1 MNFNWFL
8 NFWYLIKQYW
18 YTSKITMIIKPLLY
32 LLIAIIGFFKNS
44 IKVLV
49 ILGIICVI
57 LDFILN
63 TYETSKYKSVIDE
76 LESKNSDLERKNNEF
91 ENNIE
96 VLGEIVNNHI
106 ESFLIFLSGE
116 LELDRTD
123 RISVY
128 HRDKV
133 GKNFR
138 IIARYSSHPK
148 YNHIGRESYDGNK
161 GFISKCWEGDS
172 TDFIKILPET
182 NTDEYLEEQY
192 NVGYEK
198 AELDKLNMNPRLYY
212 VHNIASTN
220 HPSIGVIIIES
231 TQPQLKKYNSINSEE
246 QLRKILAKNMS
257 KFIPYLYDL
266 LDNKQIQKRND
277 NEK

>member
-1 MNFNWFL
+1 MKELEGIWWTVNQDKVAGKLTITDENKISLTTYGKLYDTNMICGFA
-8 NFWYLIKQYW
+8 QGE
-18 YTSKITMIIKPLLY
+18 KIT
-32 LLIAIIGFFKNS
+32 
-44 IKVLV
+44 LV
-49 ILGIICVI
+49 NV
-57 LDFILN
+57 
-63 TYETSKYKSVIDE
+63 
-76 LESKNSDLERKNNEF
+76 
-91 ENNIE
+91 
-96 VLGEIVNNHI
+96 
-106 ESFLIFLSGE
+106 
-116 LELDRTD
+116 ELDRTD